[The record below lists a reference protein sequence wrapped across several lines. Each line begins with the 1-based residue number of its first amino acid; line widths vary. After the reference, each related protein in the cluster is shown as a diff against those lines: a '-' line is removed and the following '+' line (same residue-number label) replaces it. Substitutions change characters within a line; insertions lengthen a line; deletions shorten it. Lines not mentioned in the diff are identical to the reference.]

1 MRGER
6 LYSAVA
12 LLALAMAA
20 GPVGSS
26 AFVVGFLLGESP
38 CVLCWAQRAGMALIA
53 LTALFIVRYGPRP
66 RYLGLGVLIAVHG
79 IYMGLRH
86 SALHLSRD
94 IGQGFAG
101 EFFGAHTYVWSIF
114 IFWVAAFVMGLLL
127 LLTPDGEARA
137 VAREPGR
144 LGRAA
149 LVVFLVA
156 VAGNAAQA
164 LMSTGP
170 PPYMGQSD
178 PVRFSF
184 QPSTWVWSLE
194 EWHPIPLGW
203 RGRYDVE
210 APSLDGLTGD
220 PARGPLAGLE
230 PLPVLRELKL
240 GASLGGELSDLAYD
254 ATGDR
259 FLAVT
264 ESHGVFLLDGALTGV
279 LRRTRL
285 DPYFSVDLGRQVG
298 AAFVDAGS
306 LLTLGHN
313 KSWVLLEPKDA
324 ADPGRNFRFFL
335 ESFGRFEEKGRGRFA
350 TVRARMSYV
359 MSLAYDPA
367 GASFYTATVPSRRYP
382 ALVVSV
388 FAREDMTLA
397 EEYRPR
403 LGPGLAL
410 SGEKRSLDE
419 LYVTG
424 LTFAAGRLYAIS
436 ASHSTLLAIDPATRE
451 VAAARSIPGLVRPT
465 GLAARG
471 DELLIAQADG
481 RIVVVP
487 RP

>member
-1 MRGER
+1 MRSER

-26 AFVVGFLLGESP
+26 AFVVGFLFGESP
-38 CVLCWAQRAGMALIA
+38 CVLCWAQRAGMALVA

-66 RYLGLGVLIAVHG
+66 RYLGMGVLIAVLG

-86 SALHLSRD
+86 SALHLVRD

-101 EFFGAHTYVWSIF
+101 EFFGAHTYVWSLV
-114 IFWVAAFVMGLLL
+114 IFWVAALVMGLLL
-127 LLTPDGEARA
+127 LLTPDGEARG
-137 VAREPGR
+137 VTRDPGW
-144 LGRAA
+144 LGRGAI
-149 LVVFLVA
+149 VVFLVA

-184 QPSTWVWSLE
+184 VPSTWVWSLD
-194 EWHPIPLGW
+194 EWRPVPFGW

-210 APSLDGLTGD
+210 TPSLEGLPAD
-220 PARGPLAGLE
+220 PSRGPLAGLE
-230 PLPVLRELKL
+230 PLPVLRELRI
-240 GASLGGELSDLAYD
+240 GAPLGGELSDLAYD
-254 ATGDR
+254 AAGDR
-259 FLAVT
+259 FLATT
-264 ESHGVFLLDGALTGV
+264 ESHEVLLLDGSLSRV
-279 LRRTRL
+279 LRRTVL
-285 DPYFSVDLGRQVG
+285 DPYFSLDLGRQVG
-298 AAFVDAGS
+298 AAFVDAS
-306 LLTLGHN
+306 TLLTLGHN
-313 KSWVLLEPKDA
+313 KSWALLEPKDG
-324 ADPGRNFRFFL
+324 ADARRTFRHFL
-335 ESFGRFEEKGRGRFA
+335 EGWDAFGERGRGRFA

-367 GASFYTATVPSRRYP
+367 GASFYTASVPSRRYP
-382 ALVVSV
+382 ALVVSR

-436 ASHSTLLAIDPATRE
+436 ASHSTLLAIDPARRE
-451 VAAARSIPGLVRPT
+451 VTAARSVPGLVRPT
-465 GLAARG
+465 GLCARG
-471 DELLIAQADG
+471 DELLVAQADG
-481 RIVVVP
+481 RIVAVP